1 MYGLVKKFM
10 CLIFS
15 YEILGFVE
23 EEVFMPTKEGKGKLL
38 FASMAR
44 SEILNRQTLN
54 WYIMLVSLQGSICNS
69 TKTIKVQKLLLKTIH
84 MYTDVAE
91 LAAIT
96 TALFFKNS
104 IQV

>member
-38 FASMAR
+38 FANMAR
-44 SEILNRQTLN
+44 SEILNCQTLN
-54 WYIMLVSLQGSICNS
+54 
-69 TKTIKVQKLLLKTIH
+69 
-84 MYTDVAE
+84 
-91 LAAIT
+91 
-96 TALFFKNS
+96 
-104 IQV
+104 

>member
-23 EEVFMPTKEGKGKLL
+23 EEVFMPTKEGKGKLF

-44 SEILNRQTLN
+44 SEILNCQALN
-54 WYIMLVSLQGSICNS
+54 
-69 TKTIKVQKLLLKTIH
+69 
-84 MYTDVAE
+84 
-91 LAAIT
+91 
-96 TALFFKNS
+96 
-104 IQV
+104 